1 MIQLLANICNYSGAA
16 TAILFGIVYVSNPT
30 FLSYHQAAAATQ
42 WKDLDTAL
50 QTLILALMR
59 VVGGGALAFGFVAV
73 VLQYQFSKSLHSWI
87 PLTIL
92 VSGSLLIA
100 GSLYGML
107 MVRSK
112 TKGRPPFALVL
123 SGLVLLI
130 IGYLLNNH
138 LLQVM

>member
-16 TAILFGIVYVSNPT
+16 TALLFGTVYVGKPAY
-30 FLSYHQAAAATQ
+30 LSYHQAAADTQ
-42 WKDLDTAL
+42 WKDLNPAL

-73 VLQYQFSKSLHSWI
+73 VLQYQFSKSLQSWI

-92 VSGSLLIA
+92 VSGSFLSA
-100 GSLYGML
+100 GSLYGMM

-112 TKGRPPFALVL
+112 TKGRPPFAFVL
-123 SGLVLLI
+123 IGLVLLI

-138 LLQVM
+138 LLK